1 MFING
6 KIAIKA
12 DYLDGGF
19 LMSFGKRTII
29 DEDIDANQYK
39 KVIRYMNDK
48 AIIDNN
54 LILKLLNER
63 KYVSLLV
70 DYISK
75 NLTWGTNVIELI
87 PKDILSKENIDRGDI
102 SKGIK
107 RLIELEIIVQANTR
121 KDYEGLSKYL
131 YIVNHN
137 YIFKGNIKNLI
148 KDIKDND

>member
-75 NLTWGTNVIELI
+75 NLTWGTNVIELV
-87 PKDILSKENIDRGDI
+87 PKDILAKENIDRGDI

-121 KDYEGLSKYL
+121 KNYEGLNKYL

-148 KDIKDND
+148 KDIKGND

>member
-54 LILKLLNER
+54 LILKLLDER

-75 NLTWGTNVIELI
+75 NLTWGTNVIELV
-87 PKDILSKENIDRGDI
+87 PKDILAKENIDRGDI

-121 KDYEGLSKYL
+121 KSYEGLNKYL

-148 KDIKDND
+148 KDIKGND

>member
-54 LILKLLNER
+54 LILKLLDER

-75 NLTWGTNVIELI
+75 NLTWGTNVIELV
-87 PKDILSKENIDRGDI
+87 PKDILAKENIDRGDI

-121 KDYEGLSKYL
+121 KNYEGLNKYL

-148 KDIKDND
+148 KDIKGND

>member
-39 KVIRYMNDK
+39 KVIKYMNDK

-75 NLTWGTNVIELI
+75 NLTWGTNVIELV
-87 PKDILSKENIDRGDI
+87 PKDILAKENIDRGDI

-121 KDYEGLSKYL
+121 KNYEGLNKYL

-148 KDIKDND
+148 KDIKGND